1 MAGTLES
8 LAASRPTAVNLR
20 WAVNRMQAAFAGIDG
35 NPENALLAEARRI
48 HEEDLAANL
57 RIGEL
62 GAGLLP
68 SVDGTVSVLTHCNA
82 GALATGG
89 YGTALGVIRSLH
101 TADRLDMVYVPETRP
116 WLQGARLTAWEL
128 ERDGIPVTLHVDS
141 AAASLM
147 RTGRVQCVI
156 VGADRIAANGD
167 VINKIGTYSLAVLA
181 REHRVPF
188 MVAAPLSSVDP
199 GTASGAEVRI
209 EERDAAEL
217 ARLGDIPVAP
227 AGVRVLNPVFDVT
240 PAASVRWIVTEKG
253 VVEHPDR
260 AGIEG
265 LFHVS

>member
-1 MAGTLES
+1 
-8 LAASRPTAVNLR
+8 
-20 WAVNRMQAAFAGIDG
+20 
-35 NPENALLAEARRI
+35 
-48 HEEDLAANL
+48 
-57 RIGEL
+57 
-62 GAGLLP
+62 LLP
-68 SVDGTVSVLTHCNA
+68 SVDGSVSVLTHCNA

-181 REHRVPF
+181 REHGVPF

-227 AGVRVLNPVFDVT
+227 AGIRVLNPVFDVT
-240 PAASVRWIVTEKG
+240 PAACVRWIVTEKG

-260 AGIEG
+260 AGIER